1 MTTIHIIFA
10 LAAAA
15 FWAWHIRTNR
25 RLAAAIET
33 QNERLREIHEEHEQA
48 KSKDQLPSSGAE
60 AIGIDGTRITA
71 ITFYNADADAPA
83 TEETAEKRRVGF
95 V

>member
-1 MTTIHIIFA
+1 MTIHLVLAI
-10 LAAAA
+10 AAAA

-33 QNERLREIHEEHEQA
+33 QNERLREIHEQHKQA
-48 KSKDQLPSSGAE
+48 QSEDQQPRSGAE

-83 TEETAEKRRVGF
+83 EETAEKRRVGF

>member
-1 MTTIHIIFA
+1 MTTIHLVLA

-15 FWAWHIRTNR
+15 FWAWHIQTNR

-33 QNERLREIHEEHEQA
+33 QNERLREIREQHEQA
-48 KSKDQLPSSGAE
+48 PRSGAE
-60 AIGIDGTRITA
+60 AVGVDGARISA
-71 ITFYNADADAPA
+71 ITFYNADAPA
-83 TEETAEKRRVGF
+83 DEETAEKRRVGF